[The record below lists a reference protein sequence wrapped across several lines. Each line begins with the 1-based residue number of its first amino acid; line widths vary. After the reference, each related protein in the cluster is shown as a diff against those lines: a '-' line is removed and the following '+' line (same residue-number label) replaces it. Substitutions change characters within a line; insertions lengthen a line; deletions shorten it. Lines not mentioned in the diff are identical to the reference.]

1 MEPRQVADHGTE
13 RNEGTSRMLMAS
25 PQPRPVSTAW
35 GRWLDR
41 RFALFAVGPAVL
53 AMAIIFGI
61 PLVFSLL
68 LSFQG
73 WSIDKPLLGGNFVG
87 LDNYQDLLTDAEFL
101 ESLVRTV
108 IYTIVVV
115 AIELVAGLAIAM
127 LLNTDLPFIGVFR
140 TALIVPMMM
149 TPIVAALC
157 WKLLLDP
164 YNGIVNWAIG
174 HPVLWLGRPWLAMLS
189 VSVVN
194 IWQHVPYVA
203 VLLLAGLRS
212 LPHEPAEA
220 AAIDGA
226 SRWQIFR
233 HVTLPLLQGH
243 ILVALLLRTIFE
255 FRSFENVYV
264 MTSGGPANA
273 TQLLSIFTY
282 AASFVRFD
290 LSLGAAAAWV
300 MLLIAMA
307 MCLAFIKALGRGG
320 AV

>member
-1 MEPRQVADHGTE
+1 M
-13 RNEGTSRMLMAS
+13 
-25 PQPRPVSTAW
+25 
-35 GRWLDR
+35 DR
-41 RFALFAVGPAVL
+41 RFGLFAIGPTML
-53 AMAIIFGI
+53 AMVVIFGV
-61 PLVFSLL
+61 PLVFSLS
-68 LSFQG
+68 LSFRG
-73 WSIDKPLLGGNFVG
+73 WSIEQSLFSGTFVG
-87 LDNYQDLLTDAEFL
+87 LDNYQDLLTDPEFIG
-101 ESLVRTV
+101 SLVRTLA
-108 IYTIVVV
+108 YTLAVV
-115 AIELVAGLAIAM
+115 AVELVAGLGIA
-127 LLNTDLPFIGVFR
+127 LVLNMDLPGIGFFR
-140 TALIVPMMM
+140 TMLIIPMMM

-164 YNGIVNWAIG
+164 HNGVINYVIG
-174 HPVLWLGRPWLAMLS
+174 RPILWLGEPVLAMIS

-212 LPHEPAEA
+212 QPHEPKEA
-220 AAIDGA
+220 ASIDGA

-282 AASFVRFD
+282 VASFVRFD
-290 LSLGAAAAWV
+290 LSLGAAAAWL
-300 MLLIAMA
+300 MLLISMV
-307 MCLAFIKALGRGG
+307 MCLLFILALRNKE
-320 AV
+320 ASL